1 MGRTSRAK
9 VLSVQL
15 KGNKDSRVNWEIG
28 TIAEGCRRT
37 AGLLGLAIPD
47 EKVDGEAFMALDYPL
62 ELGGVDGVVCI
73 KRISFVSDDE
83 VEVRLNGSLGRGRG
97 RSDTEDVEGSRRDL

>member
-1 MGRTSRAK
+1 M
-9 VLSVQL
+9 LSVQL
-15 KGNKDSRVNWEIG
+15 IGNEDNRVNWEIG
-28 TIAEGCRRT
+28 MIAEGCRRT

-73 KRISFVSDDE
+73 ERVSLVSDDE
-83 VEVRLNGSLGRGRG
+83 VEVRLNGCLGRGRG